1 MIGVDTNVLVR
12 YVTQDDPIHSALA
25 NRVLAQFSA
34 DFPMFVSLVALVEAV
49 WVLRRSYRI
58 DEVTV
63 TNFVDSLLAAPEVVV
78 QAPDVVRRALTLS
91 REHTTSFSDA
101 VIAML
106 GIDAD
111 CDETLTFDKRAS
123 ELPGMRLLV

>member
-1 MIGVDTNVLVR
+1 VIGVDTNVLVR